1 MIFSNPG
8 IENTADTVQAA
19 VARARELGI
28 KQLVAASYR
37 GTTARYLLPYAKE
50 FEIVIVGQVYGYRA
64 GDPNP
69 MAEDTQQEIRLA
81 GMQLLFT
88 THVLSGAERGLSNKF
103 QGVYPVEIMAHT
115 LRCLGQGTKVCVEI
129 STMALD
135 GGLINEEQDIIA
147 IAGTSKGAD
156 TALVIRPAHAQRI
169 LDTKI
174 QEVICKPRLV

>member
-8 IENTADTVQAA
+8 VENTAAAVQAA

-37 GTTARYLLPYAKE
+37 GTTAKELLPYAKE
-50 FEIVIVGQVYGYRA
+50 FDIVIVGQVFGFRA
-64 GDPNP
+64 GETNP
-69 MAEDTQQEIRLA
+69 MTKDMRQEIQLA

-88 THVLSGAERGLSNKF
+88 THVLSGAERGLSTKF

-115 LRCLGQGTKVCVEI
+115 LRFLGQGTKVCVEI

-135 GGLINEEQDIIA
+135 GGLIPEEQDIVA
-147 IAGTSKGAD
+147 IAGTGKGAD

-169 LDTKI
+169 FDTKI